1 MSISNIKLSEETPFL
16 IIARVK
22 VKDGKQKEYIEL
34 GKEIDDIVN
43 ETEPGMLFHDLNC
56 DSKDSCSFTWTEILK
71 DSSSFVFHLNN
82 PFGKELSK
90 KQVDL
95 IDELSIEIYGNVSK
109 EVIEKVEELE
119 VPYNY
124 FKTTGVNYVRDF
136 YKN

>member
-71 DSSSFVFHLNN
+71 DSSSFVFHLNS
-82 PFGKELSK
+82 PFVKETIK
-90 KQVDL
+90 KQVNL
-95 IDELSIEIYGNVSK
+95 IDEWSIEIYGNVSK

>member
-71 DSSSFVFHLNN
+71 DSSSFVFHLDS
-82 PFGKELSK
+82 PFVKETIK
-90 KQVDL
+90 KQVNL
-95 IDELSIEIYGNVSK
+95 IDEWSIEIYGNVSK

-119 VPYNY
+119 VPFNY

-136 YKN
+136 Y

>member
-43 ETEPGMLFHDLNC
+43 ETDPGMLFHDLNC

-71 DSSSFVFHLNN
+71 DSSSFVFHLNS
-82 PFGKELSK
+82 PFVKETIK
-90 KQVDL
+90 KQVNL
-95 IDELSIEIYGNVSK
+95 IDEWSIEIYGNVSK

-119 VPYNY
+119 VPFNY

-136 YKN
+136 Y

>member
-1 MSISNIKLSEETPFL
+1 MSISNIKLSQETPFL

-71 DSSSFVFHLNN
+71 DSSSFVFHLNS
-82 PFGKELSK
+82 PFVKETIK
-90 KQVDL
+90 KQVNL
-95 IDELSIEIYGNVSK
+95 IDEWSIEIYGNVSK

-119 VPYNY
+119 VTFNY

-136 YKN
+136 Y

>member
-1 MSISNIKLSEETPFL
+1 MSISNIKLSQETPFL

-22 VKDGKQKEYIEL
+22 VKDGKQREYIEL

-71 DSSSFVFHLNN
+71 DSSSFVFHLNS
-82 PFGKELSK
+82 PFVKETIK
-90 KQVDL
+90 KQVNL
-95 IDELSIEIYGNVSK
+95 IDEWSIEIYGNVSK

-119 VPYNY
+119 VPFNY

-136 YKN
+136 Y

>member
-1 MSISNIKLSEETPFL
+1 MSISNIKLSQETPFL

-71 DSSSFVFHLNN
+71 DSPSFVFHLNS
-82 PFGKELSK
+82 PLVKETIK
-90 KQVDL
+90 KLVNL
-95 IDELSIEIYGNVSK
+95 IDEWSIEIYGNVSK

-119 VPYNY
+119 VPFNY
-124 FKTTGVNYVRDF
+124 FKNTGVNYVRDF
-136 YKN
+136 Y

>member
-71 DSSSFVFHLNN
+71 DSSSFVFHLDS
-82 PFGKELSK
+82 PFVKETIK
-90 KQVDL
+90 KQVNL
-95 IDELSIEIYGNVSK
+95 IDEWSIEIYGNVSK

-119 VPYNY
+119 VPFNY
-124 FKTTGVNYVRDF
+124 FKTTGVKYVRDF
-136 YKN
+136 Y

>member
-71 DSSSFVFHLNN
+71 DSSSFVFHLNS
-82 PFGKELSK
+82 PFVKETII
-90 KQVDL
+90 KQVNL
-95 IDELSIEIYGNVSK
+95 IDEWSIEIYGNVSK

-119 VPYNY
+119 VPFNY

-136 YKN
+136 Y

>member
-56 DSKDSCSFTWTEILK
+56 ASKDSCSFTWTEILK
-71 DSSSFVFHLNN
+71 DSSSFVFHLNS
-82 PFGKELSK
+82 PFVKETIK
-90 KQVDL
+90 KQVNL
-95 IDELSIEIYGNVSK
+95 IDEWSIEIYGNVSK

-119 VPYNY
+119 VPFNY

-136 YKN
+136 Y

>member
-1 MSISNIKLSEETPFL
+1 MSISNIKLSQETPFL

-56 DSKDSCSFTWTEILK
+56 DYKDSCSFTWTEILK
-71 DSSSFVFHLNN
+71 DSSSFVFHLNS
-82 PFGKELSK
+82 PFVKETIK
-90 KQVDL
+90 KQVNL
-95 IDELSIEIYGNVSK
+95 IDEWSIEIYGNVSK

-119 VPYNY
+119 VPFNY

-136 YKN
+136 Y

>member
-1 MSISNIKLSEETPFL
+1 MSISNIKLSQETPFL

-22 VKDGKQKEYIEL
+22 VKDEKQKEYIEL

-71 DSSSFVFHLNN
+71 DSSSFVFHLNS
-82 PFGKELSK
+82 PFVKETIK
-90 KQVDL
+90 KQVNL
-95 IDELSIEIYGNVSK
+95 IDEWSIEIYGNVSK

>member
-71 DSSSFVFHLNN
+71 DSPSFVFHLNS
-82 PFGKELSK
+82 PFVKETIK
-90 KQVDL
+90 KQVNL
-95 IDELSIEIYGNVSK
+95 IDEWSIEIYGNVSK

-119 VPYNY
+119 VPFNY

-136 YKN
+136 Y

>member
-1 MSISNIKLSEETPFL
+1 MSISNIKLSQETPFL

-22 VKDGKQKEYIEL
+22 VKDEKQKEYIEL

-56 DSKDSCSFTWTEILK
+56 DSNDSCLFTWTEILK
-71 DSSSFVFHLNN
+71 NSTSFVFHLSS
-82 PFGKELSK
+82 PFVKETIK

-95 IDELSIEIYGNVSK
+95 IDEWSIEIYGNVSS
-109 EVIEKVEELE
+109 EVIGMVEELE
-119 VPYNY
+119 VPYKY

-136 YKN
+136 YK

>member
-1 MSISNIKLSEETPFL
+1 MSISNIKLSQETPFL

-56 DSKDSCSFTWTEILK
+56 DSKASCSFTWTEILK
-71 DSSSFVFHLNN
+71 DSSSFVFHLDS
-82 PFGKELSK
+82 PFVKETIK
-90 KQVDL
+90 KQVNL
-95 IDELSIEIYGNVSK
+95 IDEWSIEIYGNVSK

-119 VPYNY
+119 VPFNY

-136 YKN
+136 Y

>member
-1 MSISNIKLSEETPFL
+1 MSISNIKLSQETPFL

-71 DSSSFVFHLNN
+71 DSSSFVFHLDS
-82 PFGKELSK
+82 PFVKETIK
-90 KQVDL
+90 KQVNL
-95 IDELSIEIYGNVSK
+95 IDEWSIEIYGNVSK

-119 VPYNY
+119 VPFNY

-136 YKN
+136 Y

>member
-71 DSSSFVFHLNN
+71 DSSSFVFHLNS
-82 PFGKELSK
+82 PFVKETIK
-90 KQVDL
+90 KQVNL
-95 IDELSIEIYGNVSK
+95 IDEWSIEIYGNVSK

-119 VPYNY
+119 VPFNY

-136 YKN
+136 Y

>member
-1 MSISNIKLSEETPFL
+1 MSISNIKLSQETPFL

-71 DSSSFVFHLNN
+71 DSSSFVFHLNS
-82 PFGKELSK
+82 PFVKETIK
-90 KQVDL
+90 KQVNL
-95 IDELSIEIYGNVSK
+95 IDEWSIEIYGNVSK

-119 VPYNY
+119 VPFNY

-136 YKN
+136 Y